1 MGVGVVIIILMLSRF
16 KRYLSKENQN
26 AVIVLAGTALNAL
39 VGGLFFILAPRLVG
53 PENYGLFA
61 VVLSTGIMVSSFAN
75 LGIDAGIL
83 RFASGPESVR
93 KQKVLKLAFYAYLVI
108 GLLIFFLGFLLAR
121 PLAEFFGHAE
131 LTNLFKIAFFGSI
144 VLLLTSFFVATLQAS
159 QKFIQATIVG
169 LSSNIARIVILLLA
183 AYFYSVNLYFLTI
196 LFFFVP
202 IVSIITGRI
211 FMPLDFL
218 KTQGHKSEFK
228 SFFGFNLW
236 IAASLAIASFPIDN
250 YLLLKFAGPVA
261 TGIYAAPFKLLS
273 VVDQLAGNYSRVLAQ
288 KMGTLEKHS
297 RVLYLLKNTAPLA
310 LIVAVGFLVLA
321 VLSPFIVN
329 LLLGKSYLESV
340 PVFAIIAVASAF
352 TFITAIPASI
362 TLYYFK
368 DPKASFFITTAIVL
382 FWVVSSFLLIPP
394 YAQIGAS
401 IAYLLT
407 EVWSFLLFSG
417 FVFYKF
423 RKN

>member
-1 MGVGVVIIILMLSRF
+1 MFARFKQYLSR
-16 KRYLSKENQN
+16 ENKN
-26 AVIVLAGTALNAL
+26 AVIVLTGTALNAL
-39 VGGLFFILAPRLVG
+39 VGGLFFIAAPRLIG

-75 LGIDAGIL
+75 LGVDAGIL
-83 RFASGPESVR
+83 RFASGPESVKR
-93 KQKVLKLAFYAYLVI
+93 QKVLKLAFYSYLVI
-108 GLLIFFLGFLLAR
+108 GLAIFFLGFLVAQ
-121 PLAEFFGHAE
+121 PLAEFFGDVG
-131 LTNLFKIAFFGSI
+131 LTSLFEIAFFGSI
-144 VLLLTSFFVATLQAS
+144 VLLLTSFFTATLQAG
-159 QKFIQATIVG
+159 QKFMQATIVS
-169 LSSNIARIVILLLA
+169 LSGNIARIVVLLLA

-196 LFFFVP
+196 LFFFIP

-218 KTQGHKSEFK
+218 KVHDHETEFK

-250 YLLLKFAGPVA
+250 YLLLKFAGPIA

-288 KMGTLEKHS
+288 KMGSIEKHS
-297 RVLYLLKNTAPLA
+297 RVIYLLKNTAPIA
-310 LIVAVGFLVLA
+310 IIVAAGFLVLA
-321 VLSPFIVN
+321 MLSPFVVR
-329 LLLGKSYLESV
+329 LLLGKSYLQSI
-340 PVFAIIAVASAF
+340 PVFAIISVSSAF
-352 TFITAIPASI
+352 TFMTAIPASI

-368 DPKASFFITTAIVL
+368 DPRASFYITMSIVV
-382 FWVVSSFLLIPP
+382 FWIVSSFLLIPP

-417 FVFYKF
+417 FVLLKF
-423 RKN
+423 RKKD

>member
-1 MGVGVVIIILMLSRF
+1 MFSQF

-39 VGGLFFILAPRLVG
+39 VGGLFFILAPRLIG
-53 PENYGLFA
+53 PQNYGLFA

-83 RFASGPESVR
+83 RFASGPESLR
-93 KQKVLKLAFYAYLVI
+93 RQRVLKLAFYAYLII
-108 GLLIFFLGFLLAR
+108 GLLIFLLGFFLAG
-121 PLAEFFGHAE
+121 PLAEFFGMPE

-144 VLLLTSFFVATLQAS
+144 VLLLTSFFIATLQAG
-159 QKFIQATIVG
+159 QKFMQATIVG
-169 LSSNIARIVILLLA
+169 LSGNIARIVILVLT
-183 AYFYSVNLYFLTI
+183 AYFYSVNLYFLTV

-218 KTQGHKSEFK
+218 KTNGHESEFK

-250 YLLLKFAGPVA
+250 YLLIKFAGPVA

-288 KMGTLEKHS
+288 KMGSLEKNS
-297 RVLYLLKNTAPLA
+297 RAKYLLKNTAPIAIL
-310 LIVAVGFLVLA
+310 VAVGFLVLA
-321 VLSPFIVN
+321 LLSPFIVN
-329 LLLGKSYLESV
+329 LLLGSSYLQSV
-340 PVFAIIAVASAF
+340 PVFAIIAVSSAF
-352 TFITAIPASI
+352 TFITAVPASL

-368 DPKASFFITTAIVL
+368 DPKASFYITAAIVV
-382 FWVVSSFLLIPP
+382 FWILSSFLLIPP

-417 FVFYKF
+417 FVLYKF
-423 RKN
+423 RNKD